1 MRLHTLRQHFLLLL
15 LLCAVMSSAQEKPPS
30 FLIRIT
36 DFSGEKPSST
46 YNCTVL
52 TEDGRLRYEVSSPA
66 GAKPT
71 LFEGTA
77 SDDDVIRL
85 KELVNDPNFQSAMQY
100 QNQKFKNHSIIAM
113 APPRGRLIAIEV
125 KNADG
130 KLQTLAFGGTGVPS
144 ALAGLISFT
153 NDVSHRNLSK
163 VEGQTESLCRPFGVP
178 SGAPR
183 PRR

>member
-1 MRLHTLRQHFLLLL
+1 MPLRTLRERFPLFL

-36 DFSGEKPSST
+36 DFSGEKPSS

-66 GAKPT
+66 GAQPT

-77 SDDDVIRL
+77 SDDDVMRL
-85 KELVNDPNFQSAMQY
+85 RELVNDPNFQSAMQY
-100 QNQKFKNHSIIAM
+100 QNQKFKNHRRITIA
-113 APPRGRLIAIEV
+113 PLEGRLIAVDV
-125 KNADG
+125 KSADG
-130 KLQTLAFGGTGVPS
+130 KLQTLVFGGTRVPS

-153 NDVSHRNLSK
+153 TDVSSRNLSK
-163 VEGQTESLCRPFGVP
+163 VEGKTESLCVPFGVP
-178 SGAPR
+178 PGAPR
-183 PRR
+183 PHW